1 MRLRSNKYCD
11 IIAAM
16 DTSTAEQIAQVFQ
29 PVGTA
34 LHAFMPKGVSLAA
47 DMMKAGGLDRQAY
60 RTQYM
65 HNIVAC
71 THNLLTTA
79 ELGDWVLDPRANKK
93 QLHIS
98 RDLWTARMLSV
109 AFGGLIP
116 LAGPNTAR
124 QGFYSN
130 SPVVSPQGQQ
140 VFHDQHGFLIVWKL
154 DDRSGEIELELVHT
168 LTPWKMG
175 RTEQIDLRMPL
186 LPGEADLAT
195 LRFVPS
201 NDDDLDGLGLI
212 DPRGRFQRGVRNDSL
227 ASS

>member
-1 MRLRSNKYCD
+1 
-11 IIAAM
+11 M
-16 DTSTAEQIAQVFQ
+16 DTSTAAKIAERFQ

-47 DMMKAGGLDRQAY
+47 HMMKAGGLDKEVY

-71 THNLLTTA
+71 THSLLTTA

-93 QLHIS
+93 QLHLS
-98 RDLWTARMLSV
+98 WDLWTARMLSV
-109 AFGGLIP
+109 NFDGAVP
-116 LAGPNTAR
+116 LAGPNGAR

-130 SPVVSPQGQQ
+130 LPVASPQGQQ
-140 VFHDQHGFLIVWKL
+140 AFHQQHGFLIVWTL
-154 DDRSGEIELELVHT
+154 DSRSGEIGLELVHT
-168 LTPWKMG
+168 LLPWRMG
-175 RTEQIDLRMPL
+175 QSEQIDLRMPL
-186 LPGEADLAT
+186 LPGEADFAT

-201 NDDDLDGLGLI
+201 DDDDLDGLGLI
-212 DPRGRFQRGVRNDSL
+212 DPRGRFQRGVRNDAH

>member
-1 MRLRSNKYCD
+1 
-11 IIAAM
+11 M
-16 DTSTAEQIAQVFQ
+16 DTSGAADIAKTFQ

-47 DMMKAGGLDRQAY
+47 DMMRAGGLDRQIY
-60 RTQYM
+60 RTQYV

-71 THNLLTTA
+71 THSLLTTA
-79 ELGDWVLDPRANKK
+79 ELGDWVLDPRASKK
-93 QLHIS
+93 QLHLS
-98 RDLWTARMLSV
+98 RDLWTVRMLSV
-109 AFGGLIP
+109 TFDGTVP
-116 LAGPNTAR
+116 LAGTNGAR

-130 SPVVSPQGQQ
+130 QPVLLAPGQQ
-140 VFHDQHGFLIVWKL
+140 VFHEQHGFLIVWNL
-154 DDRSGEIELELVHT
+154 DRQSGEIGLELVHT
-168 LTPWKMG
+168 LMPWKMG
-175 RTEQIDLRMPL
+175 QAEQIDLRMPL

-212 DPRGRFQRGVRNDSL
+212 DARGRFQRGVRNDSV

>member
-1 MRLRSNKYCD
+1 
-11 IIAAM
+11 M
-16 DTSTAEQIAQVFQ
+16 DTLTATEIAQAFQ

-47 DMMKAGGLDRQAY
+47 DMMKVGGLDRQTY

-79 ELGDWVLDPRANKK
+79 ELGDWVLDPKASKK
-93 QLHIS
+93 QLHLS

-109 AFGGLIP
+109 AYDGSVP
-116 LAGPNTAR
+116 LAGPNGAR
-124 QGFYSN
+124 QVFYSN
-130 SPVVSPQGQQ
+130 LPVVSPQGQQ
-140 VFHDQHGFLIVWKL
+140 AFHQQHGFLIVWNM
-154 DDRSGEIELELVHT
+154 DGRSSEIGLELVHT
-168 LTPWKMG
+168 LMPWKKG
-175 RTEQIDLRMPL
+175 QTEQIDLRMPL

-201 NDDDLDGLGLI
+201 SDDDLDGLGLI
-212 DPRGRFQRGVRNDSL
+212 DPYGRFQRVARDDSL